1 MDRYL
6 KWKDKEGYKYPFTLT
21 NDEQK
26 VLNKLQKAKKMNKQ
40 SDKESS
46 EEEFGNYYEDYEFED
61 PKRDANQF
69 HMRS

>member
-1 MDRYL
+1 M

-46 EEEFGNYYEDYEFED
+46 EEDLGITTKIMSSKTLKEMGC
-61 PKRDANQF
+61 
-69 HMRS
+69 